1 LEQSTLKRDVIGP
14 GVKKIAE
21 YTPDTERQVR
31 HKIARHG
38 FPIFRHGSLI
48 YSRRSWLDLYY
59 SGQPVNTNG
68 ASK

>member
-1 LEQSTLKRDVIGP
+1 LEQSTLKTDVIGP

-21 YTPDTERQVR
+21 YTPDTERQIR

-48 YSRRSWLDLYY
+48 YSRRSWLELYY
-59 SGQPVNTNG
+59 GGQPVNMNG
-68 ASK
+68 ALK